1 MNKGRDYYRALQA
14 HCKQLRTRR
23 RYPQPIQVHQ
33 EDIPGRPK
41 AEFVTLG
48 GRHYRRDN
56 IENKV
61 WVHPYALDAEG
72 KPVTI
77 PYQTCTLVRVQ
88 AEKSKTGETV

>member
-14 HCKQLRTRR
+14 HCKQLRNRR
-23 RYPQPIQVHQ
+23 RYPQPLEVAQA
-33 EDIPGRPK
+33 DIPGRKK

-56 IENKV
+56 IKSKV
-61 WVHPYALDAEG
+61 YVVPHAFDAEG
-72 KPVTI
+72 KPITI

-88 AEKSKTGETV
+88 VS